1 MRVIEEFV
9 KAERHTG
16 RWKKKEKQRQA
27 EDYFNESF
35 TKIRKFSN
43 SESIRIAIPFFSL
56 FSEIHV
62 LVGFR

>member
-9 KAERHTG
+9 KAERQAG
-16 RWKKKEKQRQA
+16 RWKKKEEQRQA
-27 EDYFNESF
+27 EDYFNESL
-35 TKIRKFSN
+35 RKSGNSQILSRLELPFLFSN
-43 SESIRIAIPFFSL
+43 